1 MAPSLVYH
9 GLMRPLL
16 SLSLNIM
23 SVQLTL
29 AAGKDQLTPGKCG
42 RYFIY
47 FYFFLPLYVSLLSI
61 IIIFGVGNLIF
72 LFVCF
77 GLFCHFCFS
86 FVLFL
91 FYFFFFFFFFV
102 LLLLF
107 LCCFLF
113 LFLSFWFELFSLKTF
128 SISLLFISPYSS
140 YQL

>member
-1 MAPSLVYH
+1 
-9 GLMRPLL
+9 MRPLL
-16 SLSLNIM
+16 SLALNIM

-77 GLFCHFCFS
+77 FWFVLPFLFFFCFI
-86 FVLFL
+86 FILVFL
-91 FYFFFFFFFFV
+91 FFFV
-102 LLLLF
+102 FCFILVLLF

-128 SISLLFISPYSS
+128 SISLLFLSPYSS